1 MADRTTRAPE
11 LDALER
17 DLRAAQERGDTPVAL
32 VVRDAVPAGGIH
44 VLFDEA
50 TAGELSA
57 RPTRQTRAR
66 WRRQLA
72 GQAAQGR
79 LYLGVV
85 VATKAGDLV
94 VGTRD
99 ELIQAAGVTRDA
111 VDAAVLAALEDY
123 FPGLSSAHPAS
134 RSPVARPDRL
144 H

>member
-1 MADRTTRAPE
+1 MADRPLPGPD

-17 DLRAAQERGDTPVAL
+17 DLRAAQERGDAPVAL

-50 TAGELSA
+50 TAGEISA

-72 GQAAQGR
+72 GQLAQGR
-79 LYLGVV
+79 LYLAVV
-85 VATKAGDLV
+85 VSTRAGDLV

-111 VDAAVLAALEDY
+111 VDAAVLAALEEY
-123 FPGLSSAHPAS
+123 FPGLDSTEGA
-134 RSPVARPDRL
+134 RWPVPRPDRL

>member
-1 MADRTTRAPE
+1 VTDRLLRASN
-11 LDALER
+11 LDPLER

-50 TAGELSA
+50 TAGELAA

-72 GQAAQGR
+72 EQVAQGR

-85 VATKAGDLV
+85 VSTRAGDLV

-99 ELIQAAGVTRDA
+99 ELIQAAGVTRDT
-111 VDAAVLAALEDY
+111 VDTAVLAALEEY
-123 FPGLSSAHPAS
+123 FPGLNSAGPTARAS
-134 RSPVARPDRL
+134 VPRPERL

>member
-1 MADRTTRAPE
+1 VVDRLTRARD

-17 DLRAAQERGDTPVAL
+17 DLRAAQERGDAPVAL

-44 VLFDEA
+44 VLFDE
-50 TAGELSA
+50 TSAGEVSA
-57 RPTRQTRAR
+57 RLTRQNRAR

-72 GQAAQGR
+72 GQVAQGR

-85 VATKAGDLV
+85 VATKGGDLV

-99 ELIQAAGVTRDA
+99 ELIQAAGITRDA

-123 FPGLSSAHPAS
+123 FPGLDS
-134 RSPVARPDRL
+134 ARPGVRLPVPRPERL